1 MRRIVLALLIT
12 STFPALALAA
22 AEAVPAAAPVP
33 IPSALVA
40 DGLPPVS
47 RALAAEV
54 ARYTEFRSASFVD
67 WHPVDHQML
76 ISTRFGNTQQIHRV
90 KNPGGDRTQLT
101 FAAEPVAN
109 ATYEPVAGK
118 YLLFVKDQGGDEFT
132 QVYRQDLADGRITR
146 LTDGGRSQN
155 ANVRWSR
162 RGDRIA
168 YDSTRRNGTDS
179 DLYVMDPLHPESD
192 RRVLAVQG
200 GGWNVTDWSPDDRR
214 LLALEQV
221 SVNESRLWSV
231 DLNEGTKT
239 RVSPESAEP
248 TVWRSGIFHPD
259 GKRAYV
265 LTDRDSETT
274 YLAILDLAT
283 GKVQRV
289 SGKSGWDVERFDL
302 SHDGRTLAFT
312 INEEGLSKLFLLD
325 TATGAEREV
334 KSVPVGVIGRFAF
347 HPDGK
352 LLAFSVGSSAA
363 PSDVYAL
370 DLSQDNVARWTQSET
385 GGMVL
390 ALPGPEVVRWKS
402 FDGREISGF
411 LYRPAARFAGPRP
424 VLVSIHGGPEAQA
437 RPNFMSRW
445 SYLLDQLG
453 VALLEPNVRGS
464 TGYGKTFV
472 KLDNGMSRDGAVQ
485 DIGALLDWI
494 GHQPGLDASRV
505 MVYGGS
511 YGGFMSLASA
521 TQFSDRLRGAIDVV
535 GISNFATFL
544 NHTESYRRD
553 LRRVEYGDERIPEMR
568 AYFERTAPLANA
580 GKITKPL
587 FVIQGANDPRV
598 PRGEAEQI
606 VAATR
611 KNGIPVWYL
620 LGTNEGHGFN
630 KKENQDYLFFAMIEF
645 LNRYL
650 LPEQVPATAA
660 ARP

>member
-1 MRRIVLALLIT
+1 MRRIVLALVFA
-12 STFPALALAA
+12 SSFSALALAA
-22 AEAVPAAAPVP
+22 GEPVPAVAPVP

-76 ISTRFGNTQQIHRV
+76 IATRFGNTQQIHRV
-90 KNPGGDRTQLT
+90 KSPGGDRTQLT
-101 FAAEPVAN
+101 FAAEPVGN
-109 ATYEPVAGK
+109 ATYEPTAGR
-118 YLLFVKDQGGDEFT
+118 YLLFQKDQGGDEFS
-132 QVYRQDLADGRITR
+132 QLYRQDLADGRITL

-155 ANVRWSR
+155 SSVRWSHA
-162 RGDRIA
+162 GDRIA
-168 YDSTRRNGTDS
+168 YSSTRRNGADS

-192 RRVLAVQG
+192 RRVLSVQG
-200 GGWNVTDWSPDDRR
+200 GGWSVTDWSPDDRR
-214 LLALEQV
+214 LLAVEGV
-221 SVNESRLWSV
+221 SINETRLWSV
-231 DLNEGTKT
+231 DVNEGTKT
-239 RVSPESAEP
+239 RLSPDGAEP
-248 TVWRSGIFHPD
+248 TVWRSGVFHPD
-259 GKRAYV
+259 GRRAYV
-265 LTDRDSETT
+265 LTDRDSEVT
-274 YLAILDLAT
+274 YLALLDLAT

-289 SGKSGWDVERFDL
+289 SGSRSWDVERFDL
-302 SHDGRTLAFT
+302 SRDGGTLAFT
-312 INEEGLSKLFLLD
+312 VNEEGLSKLFLLD
-325 TATGAEREV
+325 TGTGAEREV
-334 KSVPVGVIGRFAF
+334 GAVPVGVIGRIAF
-347 HPDGK
+347 HPDGRQ
-352 LLAFSVGSSAA
+352 LAFSLGSSAA
-363 PSDVYAL
+363 PSDVYTLGLGAGA
-370 DLSQDNVARWTQSET
+370 VTRWTESET
-385 GGMVL
+385 GGVIL
-390 ALPGPEVVRWKS
+390 ALPDPEVVRWKS
-402 FDGREISGF
+402 FDQREISGF
-411 LYRPAARFAGPRP
+411 LYRPAPRFAGPRP
-424 VLVSIHGGPEAQA
+424 VLVIIHGGPEGQS
-437 RPNFMSRW
+437 RPTFMSRW

-472 KLDNGMSRDGAVQ
+472 KLDNGMARDGAVA

-494 GHQPGLDASRV
+494 GQQPNLDASRV

-521 TQFSDRLRGAIDVV
+521 THFSDRLRGAIDVV
-535 GISNFATFL
+535 GISNLATFL
-544 NHTESYRRD
+544 EHTEDYRRD
-553 LRRVEYGDERIPEMR
+553 LRRVEYGDERDPEMR
-568 AYFERTAPLANA
+568 AYFDRTAPLANA

-645 LNRYL
+645 LQRYL
-650 LPEQVPATAA
+650 LPEPETATAA
-660 ARP
+660 AAR